1 MGVGEGGCGGSGGHA
16 RSGGVRGGQL
26 ADAPTHPLSRTPP
39 PTHPPPLCLGT
50 SRVAPY
56 LLTGLT
62 DSRHY
67 TPLAEEGRVYRFSPL
82 RVSRSAGDIDRVHVS
97 GGVGEVWVG
106 GWVGSWVGVGVRDD
120 CWRVHLCLRAPG
132 GAPKCMNRWPAP
144 VPPQGVDERIE
155 VEDFLRGIGFYAR
168 LIELASI
175 ADESATEA
183 GVGTAAA
190 AQAAEDAAE
199 L

>member
-1 MGVGEGGCGGSGGHA
+1 M
-16 RSGGVRGGQL
+16 
-26 ADAPTHPLSRTPP
+26 
-39 PTHPPPLCLGT
+39 
-50 SRVAPY
+50 
-56 LLTGLT
+56 
-62 DSRHY
+62 
-67 TPLAEEGRVYRFSPL
+67 
-82 RVSRSAGDIDRVHVS
+82 
-97 GGVGEVWVG
+97 
-106 GWVGSWVGVGVRDD
+106 GVGVRDD